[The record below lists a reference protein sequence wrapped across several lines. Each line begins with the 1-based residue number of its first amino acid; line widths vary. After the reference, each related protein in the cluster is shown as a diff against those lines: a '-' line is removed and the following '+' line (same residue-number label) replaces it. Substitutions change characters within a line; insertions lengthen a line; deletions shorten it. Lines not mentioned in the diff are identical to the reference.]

1 MKEMN
6 SIMNAW
12 IREQSVFLENH
23 AIIRQSPTKDAV
35 HDLRVSIK
43 KLRSYLTLDRKND
56 GEDHRENFATVKQ
69 LFRITGKFRDLQV
82 CLSHIEKFKTDLPT
96 LSATLANYFGS
107 MLGTTQ
113 SWVRREAKSFHTGTL
128 ATLGE
133 QLSKGIGNETKA
145 RLRAHICEQV
155 CFNLRGM
162 QDITASNF
170 HEARKRGKEVLYWS
184 DAAPSPQIFS
194 KKERKDLERM
204 LDLLGK
210 KQDGLVVLKNLERF
224 RKQWIVQGSRAAG
237 ELKIMMDEI
246 KKKGEEFFAE
256 AMKVKL
262 SKTVK

>member
-1 MKEMN
+1 VKEMN
-6 SIMNAW
+6 SIVNAW
-12 IREQSVFLENH
+12 IREQTVFLENH

-43 KLRSYLTLDRKND
+43 KLRSYLSLNRKNG
-56 GEDHRENFATVKQ
+56 GEDHRENFAAVKQ
-69 LFRITGKFRDLQV
+69 LFRVTGKFRDLEV
-82 CLSHIEKFKTDLPT
+82 CLSHIEKFKTEFPT

-113 SWVRREAKSFHTGTL
+113 SWVRRETKSFHTGTL
-128 ATLGE
+128 TTLGQ
-133 QLSKGIGNETKA
+133 QLSAGIGNESNA

-155 CFNLRGM
+155 SLNLEGM
-162 QDITASNF
+162 QDITSSNF

-210 KQDGLVVLKNLERF
+210 KQDGLVVSRSLERF
-224 RKQWIVQGSRAAG
+224 RKQWIVKGSRAAG
-237 ELKIMMDEI
+237 ELKKMMDEI
-246 KKKGEEFFAE
+246 KKKGEELFAD
-256 AMKVKL
+256 ATKVKL